1 MTANRHF
8 KRRVRERA
16 RRTGESYTAALR
28 HLRQID
34 AREQPMQW
42 QRIEKSDFGYAVH
55 VPRGWD
61 EQPPN
66 LKNSPW
72 ETARFTQPD
81 DRRHS
86 LVVFRGPTRPGR
98 DAAELASAVATKLG
112 LSGFTDFQTTEV
124 QMAGRT
130 GVRLDFA
137 RHDAGR
143 VWAVR
148 EYFVVED
155 GVYFCLGCG
164 SAVPEEDES
173 LFAAMADRFE
183 IFDAG

>member
-42 QRIEKSDFGYAVH
+42 QRIEKPDFGYAVH
-55 VPRGWD
+55 VPTGWD
-61 EQPPN
+61 ERPPN
-66 LKNSPW
+66 LKNSAW
-72 ETARFTQPD
+72 ETARFTQPS
-81 DRRHS
+81 DRRRS
-86 LVVFRGPTRPGR
+86 VIVFRVPTRPGR
-98 DAAELASAVATKLG
+98 DAAYIAEGAGIALG
-112 LSGFTDFQTTEV
+112 NSGFTDFRTAEV
-124 QMAGRT
+124 QVAGRT
-130 GVRLDFA
+130 GARLDCA
-137 RHDAGR
+137 RYDAGR

-148 EYFVVED
+148 EYFVVEE

-164 SAVPEEDES
+164 SAVPEEDET
-173 LFAAMADRFE
+173 LFAAMAERFE